1 MEMEVR
7 VKDGVFKYDQQIEQV
22 NIAQEKVE
30 NAKKFFAENL
40 QDLVITKNELSLR
53 SCLES
58 AHSGSEKFINFFKWI
73 GNIVCYYIGGVNL
86 KKALKGDSFKMEGN
100 SQTIQQFLGF
110 IAFPDVKIPLF
121 RIKNFME
128 LLQDMPNRADKIGD
142 NENTNPAQ
150 PLQID
155 QGS

>member
-1 MEMEVR
+1 MEVE
-7 VKDGVFKYDQQIEQV
+7 VKAKDGVFNEKYDQQIRRV

-53 SCLES
+53 SCLKS

-73 GNIVCYYIGGVNL
+73 GNIVCYYIGGVSL
-86 KKALKGDSFKMEGN
+86 RKTLKGGSFKIEGN

-121 RIKNFME
+121 RIKKFME
-128 LLQDMPNRADKIGD
+128 LLQDMPNRTDKIGD
-142 NENTNPAQ
+142 NKNVNPTQ
-150 PLQID
+150 SSTD
-155 QGS
+155 